1 MEHAVWT
8 ENLLNAVL
16 QLGEEGRVTVD
27 FVRAR
32 RTKIGFKRVRPN
44 VGAYWTPF
52 GNIRLNTLYYSYETP
67 FDDLRIKTL
76 IIHEA
81 RHLQQGI
88 ITALSVYGE
97 LDAWQLEFA
106 VYHRIKGRYPHP
118 AIAELMT
125 LPLKYDRD
133 VLKKAATLMQAYAG
147 KGYRVDLLPLYPLD
161 REIRYW
167 VFRQKALSGT
177 G

>member
-44 VGAYWTPF
+44 VGAFWTVF

-67 FDDLRIKTL
+67 LDELRIKTL

-81 RHLQQGI
+81 RHLQHGI

-106 VYHRIKGRYPHP
+106 VYHRIKGSYPHP